1 MALRLPS
8 MIEKNHDL
16 IENYKEKYKS
26 FVTNIIF
33 GTGEKSGVV
42 GSFANENLETL
53 TNKKLVE
60 LFPKIIETI
69 NDGWYKVF
77 VKDNSVSESST
88 GLKPNEPT
96 FDIADNLTSKLDEDY
111 LFYMKSSISIEVVF
125 SEELTNLLKTSD
137 EVVKYFNKVE
147 KLLNENK
154 NIKEAHLTYKNLLII
169 LPPYSEIS
177 TSSNGEENLLSADVL
192 EKQPI
197 YKCDCD
203 CCTEK
208 EEG

>member
-8 MIEKNHDL
+8 I
-16 IENYKEKYKS
+16 IENDHDIIEQYKEKYKN
-26 FVTNIIF
+26 FVTNVIF
-33 GTGEKSGVV
+33 GTSEKSGVV
-42 GSFANENLETL
+42 GSFANEDLETL

-60 LFPKIIETI
+60 LFTSIIEII
-69 NDGWYKVF
+69 NDGWYRIF
-77 VKDNSVSESST
+77 VKDNGISESST
-88 GLKPNEPT
+88 GLKSNEST
-96 FDIADNLTSKLDEDY
+96 FDVIDNLTPKLDEDY

-125 SEELTNLLKTSD
+125 SEELTNLLKTND

-154 NIKEAHLTYKNLLII
+154 NIKEACLTYKNLLII
-169 LPPYSEIS
+169 LPSYDEIS

-203 CCTEK
+203 CCTE
-208 EEG
+208 EE